1 VPAGLDGCWS
11 LLAYDGPARELVT
24 RLKYRNHRAAVA
36 WLADG
41 MAALLEPPPGA
52 VVTWAPTSERRRRAR
67 GFDQAELLAAAVARR
82 WGVPCRRLL
91 TRSSASPP
99 QTGLSL
105 AARRRGPTFAGAPGA
120 IDAGAAILVD
130 DVVTTGSTLTAA
142 AGELRAGGVGWVVG
156 LTAARTP
163 RLTVTVPAL
172 SVSATPPDV
181 EVSLKFGA
189 QRADTEGDAGE

>member
-1 VPAGLDGCWS
+1 MVLTAVLETLLPLRCPACGAAGPAPCARCLRGMGRPPRGPVPAGLDGCWS

-41 MAALLEPPPGA
+41 MAALLEPPPGV

-130 DVVTTGSTLTAA
+130 DVVTTG
-142 AGELRAGGVGWVVG
+142 
-156 LTAARTP
+156 
-163 RLTVTVPAL
+163 
-172 SVSATPPDV
+172 
-181 EVSLKFGA
+181 
-189 QRADTEGDAGE
+189 